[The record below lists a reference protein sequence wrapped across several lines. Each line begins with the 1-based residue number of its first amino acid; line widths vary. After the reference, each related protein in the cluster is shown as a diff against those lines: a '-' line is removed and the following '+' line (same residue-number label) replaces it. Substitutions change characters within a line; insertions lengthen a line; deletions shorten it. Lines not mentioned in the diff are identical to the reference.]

1 MTRIMICE
9 MDPLRDMCI
18 ELAWR
23 LKNLKVD
30 IKGFLLKNW
39 THGVLQFDFKIG
51 GVTDSHKSN
60 LLAIECFREMFAKG
74 DTKKKEKSKE
84 NKKN

>member
-1 MTRIMICE
+1 MTRIMYCE
-9 MDPLRDMCI
+9 MDPLRDMCT

-39 THGVLQFDFKIG
+39 THGVLSFDFKLG
-51 GVTDSHKSN
+51 GVIDSHKSN
-60 LLAIECFREMFAKG
+60 LLAIDCFREIFAKG
-74 DTKKKEKSKE
+74 DSEKNKEKKK
-84 NKKN
+84 